1 MDITSYLL
9 GKNASGGG
17 SKDEYNVFATVPEEY
32 AGALTLTNS
41 IEKVGTFDT
50 SLIQNMSNMFGG
62 CRYLKTVELLDT
74 KNVTSFSRM
83 FYNCTNIENIPQ
95 FDTTSVTDFSSMFG
109 NIGSKLTDTSL
120 NNILGMC
127 INAVSY
133 TGTKTLAALSLA
145 ENRAPKARL
154 ETLSNYQAFLD
165 AGWTIGY

>member
-1 MDITSYLL
+1 MDVTSYLL
-9 GKNASGGG
+9 GKNAGGG
-17 SKDEYNVFATVPEEY
+17 GENEYNVFATVPEGY

-50 SLIQNMSNMFGG
+50 SSIQNMSGMFSG
-62 CRYLKTVELLDT
+62 CRNLKTVELLDT
-74 KNVTSFSRM
+74 KNVTSFVRM

-95 FDTTSVTDFSSMFG
+95 FDTSSVIDFSSMFG
-109 NIGSKLTDTSL
+109 NVSNHLTDESL

-133 TGTKTLAALSLA
+133 TGTKTLDTLSLT

-154 ETLSNYQAFLD
+154 EALPNYQAFIN